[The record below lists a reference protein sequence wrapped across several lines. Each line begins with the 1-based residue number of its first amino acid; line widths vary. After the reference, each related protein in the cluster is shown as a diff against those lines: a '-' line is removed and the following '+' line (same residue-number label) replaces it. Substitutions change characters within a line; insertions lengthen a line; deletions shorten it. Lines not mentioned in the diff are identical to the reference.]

1 LSYRLFQPID
11 SARRRLLTSARGGA
25 PLTDADR
32 RGLLV
37 AKIFYFVFWGALGC
51 IAPFFNIYLARQGL
65 SGVQIGWLGSVAPL
79 IALIANPFWGAI
91 ADRWQVHTLILAL
104 CTLAAGLIS
113 LLFIPVTGFWPL
125 MVVVILLFFFR
136 SPIPA
141 IADSAVMGIVTRT
154 GRSYGRQRMW
164 GSLGFVVASYGL
176 GLVVTMDNLDLIFWL
191 QGLLL
196 GVVLFVLAFLLPI
209 ERFGGRVN
217 ILAGVRTLGKQPSY
231 IGFLLAMVLSGMGS
245 AGYINFLGLH
255 VLDLGG
261 SGAQIG
267 LAFAASAATEI
278 PVMFLGARWFGRYAN
293 ATLVTVGLGIFFL
306 SWLLVGFAPTP
317 AAVIGAVL
325 FVGIGFGTFW
335 VAAVGF
341 ASERAPAGMGATAQ
355 ATLGAFQSGLG
366 WGLGAILAGFVWD
379 WAGGSAVLWTS
390 ATLALAALLVFRVG
404 LRVESRGGRSRI
416 PA

>member
-1 LSYRLFQPID
+1 MSSASYGVALP
-11 SARRRLLTSARGGA
+11 
-25 PLTDADR
+25 DADR
-32 RGLLV
+32 RGLVV

-51 IAPFFNIYLARQGL
+51 IAPFFNIYLERQGL

-79 IALIANPFWGAI
+79 IALIANPFWGALS
-91 ADRWQVHTLILAL
+91 DRWQVHTWILAL
-104 CTLAAGLIS
+104 CTLAAGFIS

-125 MVVVILLFFFR
+125 MAVVIVLFFFR

-141 IADSAVMGIVTRT
+141 IADSAVMAMVNRT
-154 GRSYGRQRMW
+154 GGSYGRQRMW

-176 GLVVTMDNLDLIFWL
+176 GRVVTVDSLDLIFWL

-196 GVVLFVLAFLLPI
+196 GIILFILAFMLPI
-209 ERFGGRVN
+209 ERFSGRVN
-217 ILAGVRTLGKQPSY
+217 ILGGMRTLGKQPSY

-261 SGAQIG
+261 NGAQIG
-267 LAFAASAATEI
+267 LAYAASAATEI
-278 PVMFLGARWFGRYAN
+278 PIMFMGARWFARYAH
-293 ATLVTVGLGIFFL
+293 ATLVTVGLGAFVL
-306 SWLLVGFAPTP
+306 SWVIVGFAPTP
-317 AAVIGAVL
+317 AAVIGGVML
-325 FVGIGFGTFW
+325 VGLGFGTFW

-355 ATLGAFQSGLG
+355 ATLGAAQAGLG
-366 WGLGAILAGFVWD
+366 WGLGAILAGYVWD

-390 ATLALAALLVFRVG
+390 AGLALAALIIFRAG
-404 LRVESRGGRSRI
+404 LRMDSRMGE
-416 PA
+416 